1 MEEIKLS
8 TRLLLMS
15 AAIALVILLTG
26 PLGYKFG
33 LTPLGPSL
41 ASLLVAV
48 VGGALVVLSGVFYLL
63 IAIRDKQA
71 RNRNILLL
79 SILISLVPA
88 AVILPQMTKA
98 RSVPSIHDI
107 STDTDNPPVFV
118 ALKSVR
124 ANAPNGFEYGKP
136 GAWPKGKLA
145 EATREAYPG
154 VRPLISDLS
163 VADAVDRTVTTLSAM
178 GLEIIDVDQ
187 AVGRV
192 EATATTFW
200 FGFKDDVVVRVANEG
215 DGSRIDL
222 RSMSRVGQSDLGVNA
237 MRIKA
242 FIERF

>member
-8 TRLLLMS
+8 TRMLFMS
-15 AAIALVILLTG
+15 AVIALIILLTG
-26 PLGYKFG
+26 PLGYRFE
-33 LTPLGPSL
+33 LTPLQPSL

-48 VGGALVVLSGVFYLL
+48 AGGALVVLVGAFYLL
-63 IAIRDKQA
+63 IAIRNKQA

-88 AVILPQMTKA
+88 AVILPQMAKA
-98 RSVPSIHDI
+98 RSVPPIHDI
-107 STDTDNPPVFV
+107 STDTETPPVFV
-118 ALKSVR
+118 ALRQVR
-124 ANAPNGFEYGKP
+124 SNAPNGFEYGKSA
-136 GAWPKGKLA
+136 AWPKSKLA
-145 EATREAYPG
+145 EVTREAYPG

-163 VADAVDRTVTTLSAM
+163 VADAMDRTVTTLSAM

-192 EATATTFW
+192 EATATTAW
-200 FGFKDDVVVRVANEG
+200 FGFKDDVVVRVAAEG
-215 DGSRIDL
+215 DGSRVDL